1 MIRTNNNQYF
11 ITISFIMLTS
21 VFFTNF
27 LVNNTPAFGENGNNR
42 MLQDAKLALTDYN
55 FIATGD
61 WYCNDETKKTIK
73 NILAV
78 HPELIIT
85 TGDQVKESP
94 SAQCWMDMSKPIH
107 DKLKIAIG
115 NHDAEF
121 ANIYKQIVDYHQ
133 MKSPY
138 YSHDLKNVHFISM
151 STEHPYEKGS
161 KQYEFIKNDLE
172 KTSNNPEI
180 DWIVVHQHKPL
191 YSTKQDK
198 QEAEQL
204 RDIYEQLFQKSD
216 VDLVI
221 SSHNQYYERTYPILY
236 NEDYEKS
243 TNKKAQPQ
251 PIITDHSQSEY
262 PPTDGIVF
270 LTVGTAGDE
279 LDPVKEIH
287 DFYVVQASKFGF
299 LNIEIENK
307 GKTLVG
313 TFHSNDGDIIDH
325 FKLNET

>member
-1 MIRTNNNQYF
+1 
-11 ITISFIMLTS
+11 
-21 VFFTNF
+21 
-27 LVNNTPAFGENGNNR
+27 LVNNTPAFGEDGNNS
-42 MLQDAKLALTDYN
+42 MVQDSKLALTDYN

-73 NILAV
+73 NILSV

-94 SAQCWMDMSKPIH
+94 SAKCWMDMSKPIH

-133 MKSPY
+133 LKSPY

-172 KTSNNPEI
+172 KTSKNPEI

>member
-1 MIRTNNNQYF
+1 MT
-11 ITISFIMLTS
+11 ITFIMLTS
-21 VFFTNF
+21 VFFTTF
-27 LVNNTPAFGENGNNR
+27 LVNNTPAFGEDGNNSIV
-42 MLQDAKLALTDYN
+42 QDAKLALTNYN

-61 WYCNDETKKTIK
+61 WYCNEETKKTIK

-133 MKSPY
+133 LKSPY

-161 KQYEFIKNDLE
+161 RQYEFIKNDLE

-236 NEDYEKS
+236 NEDYEKT

>member
-1 MIRTNNNQYF
+1 MIRKNNNQHF
-11 ITISFIMLTS
+11 ISIAFIMLIS
-21 VFFTNF
+21 VFFTTF
-27 LVNNTPAFGENGNNR
+27 LVNNTPAFGEDGNNS

-61 WYCNDETKKTIK
+61 WYCNEETKKTIK

-133 MKSPY
+133 LKSPY

-204 RDIYEQLFQKSD
+204 RDIYEQLLQKSD

-243 TNKKAQPQ
+243 TKKTNPQ
-251 PIITDHSQSEY
+251 PIITDHSHSEY

>member
-1 MIRTNNNQYF
+1 MIGKNNNQSF
-11 ITISFIMLTS
+11 ITIAFIMLTT
-21 VFFTNF
+21 VLFTTF

-133 MKSPY
+133 LKSPY

-236 NEDYEKS
+236 NENYEKS

-251 PIITDHSQSEY
+251 PIITNHSQSEY

>member
-1 MIRTNNNQYF
+1 MIKKNNNQYF
-11 ITISFIMLTS
+11 IKISFIMLTS
-21 VFFTNF
+21 VFFTTF
-27 LVNNTPAFGENGNNR
+27 LVNNSPAFGENVGKSII
-42 MLQDAKLALTDYN
+42 QDSKLALTDYN

-61 WYCNDETKKTIK
+61 WYCNEETKKTIK
-73 NILAV
+73 NILAA

-133 MKSPY
+133 LKSPY

-161 KQYEFIKNDLE
+161 RQFEFIKDDLE

-243 TNKKAQPQ
+243 TNKKAQPH

-279 LDPVKEIH
+279 LDAVKEIH

-299 LNIEIENK
+299 LNIEIENR

>member
-1 MIRTNNNQYF
+1 
-11 ITISFIMLTS
+11 
-21 VFFTNF
+21 
-27 LVNNTPAFGENGNNR
+27 
-42 MLQDAKLALTDYN
+42 
-55 FIATGD
+55 
-61 WYCNDETKKTIK
+61 
-73 NILAV
+73 
-78 HPELIIT
+78 
-85 TGDQVKESP
+85 
-94 SAQCWMDMSKPIH
+94 
-107 DKLKIAIG
+107 
-115 NHDAEF
+115 
-121 ANIYKQIVDYHQ
+121 VDYHQ
-133 MKSPY
+133 LKSPY

-161 KQYEFIKNDLE
+161 RQYEFIKNDLE

-313 TFHSNDGDIIDH
+313 TFHSNEGDIIDH